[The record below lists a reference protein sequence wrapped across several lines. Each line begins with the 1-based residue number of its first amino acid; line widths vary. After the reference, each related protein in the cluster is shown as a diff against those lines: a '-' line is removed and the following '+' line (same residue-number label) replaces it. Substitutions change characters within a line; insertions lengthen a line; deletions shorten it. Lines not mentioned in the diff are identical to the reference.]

1 MFALITS
8 EKKDLEDDLIKDIA
22 ENDFPIVEV
31 HWGDAWIETKDYSL
45 EEVKDLSPICRKTIG
60 YLIDTTDECIILAT
74 DLYEIEKDIINT
86 PMIIPWGIVNEWYEL
101 EEL

>member
-8 EKKDLEDDLIKDIA
+8 EKKDLEDDLIKDIK
-22 ENDFPIVEV
+22 ENNFPIVEV
-31 HWGDAWIETKDYSL
+31 YWGDAWIETKDFSL
-45 EEVKDLSPICRKTIG
+45 EEVKTLSPICRKTIG